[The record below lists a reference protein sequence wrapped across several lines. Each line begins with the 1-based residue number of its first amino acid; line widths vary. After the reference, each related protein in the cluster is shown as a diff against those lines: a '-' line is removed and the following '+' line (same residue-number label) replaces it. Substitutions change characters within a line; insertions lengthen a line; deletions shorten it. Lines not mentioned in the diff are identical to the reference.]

1 MTRNSLC
8 KKSVPPF
15 ILLLL
20 FFFQFA
26 CKQTASTEKVEQSP
40 QSKKIVAHMDSLIY
54 AGFNEQALTYLD
66 SAYGKLKAPNLMD
79 IYNKYYAKA
88 VYYYHRQPDTAKAN
102 LYADSMH
109 YILKGKE
116 GLYRSAYANA
126 IFTKGDALV
135 LTKMYNTA
143 FNYYYNAGQL
153 ALKNL
158 DSCDSYG
165 FNYRLGLLKYNQH
178 QYLDAVTYLK
188 KAFSES
194 KNCDHEESLKATFI
208 SRQSYINTI
217 ALCFE
222 KANKPDSAIY
232 YYRKAIAFL
241 DESLIKYPQQAD
253 FLTIAHGV
261 VYGNLGGVYAK
272 IKHDGEAEKYLKESI
287 KINDQPSH
295 DQADA
300 QTAKIKLASLYLDL
314 KRFKEAKILLNE
326 LQLVLDG
333 KLKDQKMTVSSQIKL
348 YRLKWSYFDQIH
360 NVPEAI
366 EHMQLYHQLDDSLN
380 TENESLRKAD
390 INLSFK
396 ASEQEYKIALLNKDN
411 KIKKNYLIIFIFFTV
426 ITIALLSLIL
436 FNREKLKVMNREITA
451 QNLNMQKLLST
462 LEQTQQENTRMMK
475 IMAHDLRSPI
485 AAAISIS
492 GILKTTALPQA
503 DLEMLDLL
511 EVSSQRSLEMI
522 TNLLNINAETA
533 DLIKESVEMHT
544 LLNYCANLFKF
555 KALEKKQKL
564 NLKVQ
569 NITIQADGRKI
580 WRVFSNL
587 IANAIKFSPIG
598 AEIKIT
604 TEETLKTVMV
614 TIEDNGI
621 GVPAELGNTIF
632 DLFTVAQR
640 EGTMGEYSSGLGL
653 AISKQIVEAHQGKI
667 WFESELN
674 QGTTFFVELPL
685 K

>member
-1 MTRNSLC
+1 MTYTSFC
-8 KKSVPPF
+8 KKTVVSF

-20 FFFQFA
+20 SFFQFA
-26 CKQTASTEKVEQSP
+26 CKNTVTKEKAEQSL
-40 QSKKIVAHMDSLIY
+40 QSKKIAAHMDSLIY
-54 AGFNEQALTYLD
+54 AGLNDQALTYLD
-66 SAYGKLKAPNLMD
+66 SAHRKLKEPNLMD
-79 IYNKYYAKA
+79 VYSKYYAKA
-88 VYYYHRQPDTAKAN
+88 VYYLYRQPDTAKAN

-109 YILKGKE
+109 YIIKGKE
-116 GLYRSAYANA
+116 DIYRSAYANA

-135 LTKMYNTA
+135 STKMYNTA

-178 QYLDAVTYLK
+178 QYLDAVTFLK

-194 KNCDHEESLKATFI
+194 KNCDQEESLKMTFI

-222 KANKPDSAIY
+222 KANKLDSAIY

-241 DESLIKYPQQAD
+241 DENLSRYPHQAD

-261 VYGNLGGVYAK
+261 VYGNLGGTYAK
-272 IKHDGEAEKYLKESI
+272 IKQYAEAEKYLKASI
-287 KINDQPSH
+287 KINDRPGH
-295 DQADA
+295 DQVDA
-300 QTAKIKLASLYLDL
+300 QTAKIKLAALYLDF
-314 KRFKEAKILLNE
+314 KRFKEAKTLLNE
-326 LQLVLDG
+326 LQLVLDQ
-333 KLKDQKMTVSSQIKL
+333 KLKGQKMTVDSQIKL
-348 YRLKWSYFDQIH
+348 YRLKWNYFDQIH
-360 NVPEAI
+360 NVAKALEY
-366 EHMQLYHQLDDSLN
+366 MQLYHQLDDSVN
-380 TENESLRKAD
+380 AENESLRKAD

-396 ASEQEYKIALLNKDN
+396 ATEQEYKIALLHKDN
-411 KIKKNYLIIFIFFTV
+411 EIKKNYLIIFIFFTV
-426 ITIALLSLIL
+426 IIIALLSLVL
-436 FNREKLKVMNREITA
+436 FNREKLKVMNKKITA
-451 QNLNMQKLLST
+451 QNLNMQKLLT
-462 LEQTQQENTRMMK
+462 ALEQTQQENTRMMK
-475 IMAHDLRSPI
+475 IVAHDLRSPI

-492 GILKTTALPQA
+492 GILKATALPQA
-503 DLEMLDLL
+503 DLEMLELL
-511 EVSSQRSLEMI
+511 ELSSQRSLEMI
-522 TNLLNINAETA
+522 ASILNINAETA

-569 NITIQADGRKI
+569 NIIFEADGRKI

-598 AEIKIT
+598 AEIKII
-604 TEETLKTVMV
+604 TEEKLKTVIV
-614 TIEDNGI
+614 SIEDNGI

-640 EGTMGEYSSGLGL
+640 KGTIGEYSSGLGL
-653 AISKQIVEAHQGKI
+653 AISKQIVDAHKGRI
-667 WFESELN
+667 WFDSELN